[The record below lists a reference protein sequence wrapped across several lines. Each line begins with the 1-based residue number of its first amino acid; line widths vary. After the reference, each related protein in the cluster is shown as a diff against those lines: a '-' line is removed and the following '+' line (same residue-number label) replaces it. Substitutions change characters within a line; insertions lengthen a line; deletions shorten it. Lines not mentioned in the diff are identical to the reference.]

1 MTAPQPQD
9 QPEPDRTSRGPDP
22 VPGAVPGEPVRP
34 DSGDGTGA
42 AGTEADTGRDAPA
55 GAPVQEARSAPGGG
69 RAADDGAEPGE
80 RNTATGPDG
89 RDGTAPGAGVPGGT
103 APGTGSPDGGPPAE
117 DVPAEAAP
125 AGAPG
130 SRTGSGSGAPR
141 GGEPLDAATRATR
154 SLQGLS
160 TELTARVPQLLEAMR
175 SIGTGL
181 ELHTT
186 LDRICETAAELAQAR
201 YAAIGV
207 VDEEGRGL
215 SDFVTHGVSDET
227 ARLIGHRPDG
237 HRGLLGALIHDPA
250 PVVLAD
256 LTTDP
261 RSAGFPPNHPPMRTF
276 LGVPIRVQGQIFGN
290 LYLAEKAGGAA
301 FNDYDLHMVRVL
313 ATEAGIAI
321 GNARLY
327 DAARQRERWIDGS
340 VAVTTALLSGG
351 DAEDALAVVAEQA
364 RRLADAAAGVVLL
377 PAEEGGLEIV
387 AVASD
392 EPTTTLGRV
401 IPADSPLTDG
411 LMAGEPVF
419 VTDPATDPRVRDGA
433 MARYGPSMVLPLQS
447 GGRVLG
453 ALATPRARG
462 ARQFTETERT
472 LATQFASQAALA
484 LIMAEAQRDRE
495 RLAVFEDRDRI
506 ARDLHDLVIQRLFA
520 TGMMLESA
528 QRRSRV
534 PAVQEGVGKAV
545 DELDVTIQEIRTA
558 IFALQQG
565 PAEAP
570 SGLRTRVLREINMAA
585 VPLGFKPGHR
595 FLGPVDSLVGELTGK
610 NLIAALREALSNA
623 FRHADA
629 SRIEVV
635 VDATVKLPDGA
646 DGVRLTVADD
656 GVGIP
661 EGGRRSG
668 LRNLAR
674 RAESLGGSSTCGPG
688 LGENGRGTT
697 VRWEAPL

>member
-1 MTAPQPQD
+1 MTAAAT
-9 QPEPDRTSRGPDP
+9 PDSPDP
-22 VPGAVPGEPVRP
+22 LV
-34 DSGDGTGA
+34 
-42 AGTEADTGRDAPA
+42 
-55 GAPVQEARSAPGGG
+55 
-69 RAADDGAEPGE
+69 
-80 RNTATGPDG
+80 
-89 RDGTAPGAGVPGGT
+89 
-103 APGTGSPDGGPPAE
+103 
-117 DVPAEAAP
+117 
-125 AGAPG
+125 
-130 SRTGSGSGAPR
+130 
-141 GGEPLDAATRATR
+141 AATEATR

-175 SIGTGL
+175 SVGTGL

-186 LDRICETAAELAQAR
+186 LDRICETAAQLADAR

-207 VDEEGRGL
+207 VDEEGKGL
-215 SDFVTHGVSDET
+215 SDFVTYGVGDDV
-227 ARLIGHRPDG
+227 ARRIGRRPDG
-237 HRGLLGALIHDPA
+237 HAGLLGALIRDPRTIR
-250 PVVLAD
+250 LAD
-256 LTTDP
+256 LSADP
-261 RSAGFPPNHPPMRTF
+261 RSAGFPPGHPVMRTF
-276 LGVPIRVQGQIFGN
+276 LGVPIRVQGEIFGN
-290 LYLAEKAGGAA
+290 LYLAEKRSGEE
-301 FNDYDLHMVRVL
+301 FNDYDVHMVRVL

-327 DAARQRERWIDGS
+327 EAARQRERWIDGS

-351 DAEDALAVVAEQA
+351 DADDALAVVAEQA
-364 RRLADAAAGVVLL
+364 RRLADADAGIVLL

-387 AVASD
+387 AVSS
-392 EPTTTLGRV
+392 PRRTKSLGVV
-401 IPADSPLTDG
+401 IPPESQVVEL
-411 LMAGEPVF
+411 LLEGEAVF
-419 VTDPATDPRVRDGA
+419 VQDASTDPRMISRLTSP
-433 MARYGPSMVLPLQS
+433 YGPSMLLPLQS

-453 ALATPRARG
+453 ALAMPRARG
-462 ARQFTETERT
+462 ARPFSEAERT

-484 LIMAEAQRDRE
+484 LMMAEAQRDRE

-528 QRRSRV
+528 QRKAIV

-585 VPLGFKPGHR
+585 VPLGFKPAHR
-595 FLGPVDSLVGELTGK
+595 FLGAIDATVGELTGK

-623 FRHADA
+623 FRHAGA

-635 VDATVKLPDGA
+635 VDATVILPDGSP
-646 DGVRLTVADD
+646 GVRLTVADD
-656 GVGIP
+656 GVGLP

-674 RAESLGGSSTCGPG
+674 RAESLGGASWCGPG
-688 LGENGRGTT
+688 LSEDGGGTS
-697 VRWEAPL
+697 VVWEAPL